1 MNARSAST
9 RSNLPPSRPHWRDRD
24 DMTLADIE
32 VLVQEGAFTE
42 YDRVELFDGRLVAMS
57 PKGRRHEIVRGE
69 LAYLLTIRSERTDS
83 FVVSEPQLNLTD
95 NWFLNPD
102 VLVHPKSLKTPD
114 VRGPTT
120 ELVIEIADTSLDFD
134 LRTKAPVYAAHG
146 VREYWVI
153 NAWTLETMVHREPT
167 PAGFGLTVS
176 VQPDTKLAALLL
188 PWLTVQLDQLDI

>member
-95 NWFLNPD
+95 NWFMNPD

-134 LRTKAPVYAAHG
+134 LRTKAPVYAAQG

>member
-95 NWFLNPD
+95 NWFMNPD

-120 ELVIEIADTSLDFD
+120 ELVIEVADTSLDFD
-134 LRTKAPVYAAHG
+134 LRTKAPVYAAQG

>member
-1 MNARSAST
+1 MNARSATT
-9 RSNLPPSRPHWRDRD
+9 RNNLPPSRPHWRDRD

-134 LRTKAPVYAAHG
+134 LRTKAPVYAAQG

>member
-1 MNARSAST
+1 
-9 RSNLPPSRPHWRDRD
+9 
-24 DMTLADIE
+24 MTLADVE
-32 VLVQEGAFTE
+32 LLVQEGAFTE
-42 YDRVELFDGRLVAMS
+42 FDRVELFDGRLVAIS

-69 LAYLLTIRSERTDS
+69 LAYLLTIRSDRTDS

-95 NWFLNPD
+95 YQFTNPD

-120 ELVIEIADTSLDFD
+120 ELVIEVADTSLDFD

-167 PAGFGLTVS
+167 AAGFGLTLS
-176 VQPDTKLAALLL
+176 VQPDTKLAASLL
-188 PWLTVQLDQLDI
+188 PWFTVQLDQLDI

>member
-1 MNARSAST
+1 
-9 RSNLPPSRPHWRDRD
+9 
-24 DMTLADIE
+24 MTLADIE

-95 NWFLNPD
+95 NWFMNPD

-134 LRTKAPVYAAHG
+134 LRTKAPVYAAQG

>member
-95 NWFLNPD
+95 NWFMNPD

-120 ELVIEIADTSLDFD
+120 ELVIEVADTSLDFD
-134 LRTKAPVYAAHG
+134 LRTKAPVYAAQG

-153 NAWTLETMVHREPT
+153 NAWTLETMVHRAPSA
-167 PAGFGLTVS
+167 AGYGLTES
-176 VQPDTKLAALLL
+176 VQPDTTLSALLL
-188 PWLTVQLDQLDI
+188 PWFSVQLDQLDI